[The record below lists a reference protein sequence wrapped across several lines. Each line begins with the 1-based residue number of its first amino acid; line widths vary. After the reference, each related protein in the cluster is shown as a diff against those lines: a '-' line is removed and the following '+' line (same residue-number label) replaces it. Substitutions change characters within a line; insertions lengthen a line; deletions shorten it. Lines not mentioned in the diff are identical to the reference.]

1 MLRGR
6 TFGAFPKCCKE
17 NYTIQSMSLP
27 MQRTCSTII
36 WSLSSTF
43 ARSLWH
49 SVIFTRCA
57 RHSCRQVIVRGY
69 QYSCTSPTYFE
80 TPHEFLWLKFNNAI
94 DSLLDRVRSSCDSI
108 HGWNVFVYWVWGSM
122 INFNFN
128 FNCSMGPH
136 VPNHVRILIGHC
148 YPFVLQVV
156 LLYFLISFN
165 RILQRHHKSRTLL
178 NLSAC
183 QLVQLDCK
191 SLRFCR

>member
-1 MLRGR
+1 MPASEANGNKLWIFFIATNRDASGSSHRLIGLNMLRGR

-108 HGWNVFVYWVWGSM
+108 HGWNVFVYWVRDSM
-122 INFNFN
+122 TFQFQFQLLDGPPRAKSCSHINW
-128 FNCSMGPH
+128 
-136 VPNHVRILIGHC
+136 
-148 YPFVLQVV
+148 
-156 LLYFLISFN
+156 
-165 RILQRHHKSRTLL
+165 TLL
-178 NLSAC
+178 SVCSASRVAI
-183 QLVQLDCK
+183 LFD
-191 SLRFCR
+191 